1 MISATVEVVTILG
14 ANTDD
19 PDFPHYGA
27 GATVIGSIIFL
38 SLLAAALAAVWLRR
52 RK

>member
-1 MISATVEVVTILG
+1 MTILG

-19 PDFPHYGA
+19 PDFPHYGS
-27 GATVIGSIIFL
+27 GATVIGSLIFL
-38 SLLAAALAAVWLRR
+38 SLLTAVLASVWLRR